1 MPLDLLEQELVD
13 WRRPQ
18 PHSRL
23 TFPNSMGMAQLL
35 AKSPASLQLQKL
47 SRLLQLDLSCPIFIL
62 LLLVLAHCL
71 LCTVW
76 SGRRRCPCW
85 GAPALVPSPS
95 LCLGGKSIAPAAARA
110 PAWIVPPGAIGF
122 SRKLPL
128 LDAID
133 LGSPTVP
140 VSRHQRLLE
149 TLSWRQ
155 KIYGKAGGL
164 MKYSWE
170 FLSSVFTHCKK
181 AVFIF
186 SELWIVQ

>member
-1 MPLDLLEQELVD
+1 MER
-13 WRRPQ
+13 RRPQ
-18 PHSRL
+18 PHGRA
-23 TFPNSMGMAQLL
+23 TFPNSTG
-35 AKSPASLQLQKL
+35 
-47 SRLLQLDLSCPIFIL
+47 RWRSCRQ
-62 LLLVLAHCL
+62 CL
-71 LCTVW
+71 
-76 SGRRRCPCW
+76 RCPCSSKSFPDLCSW
-85 GAPALVPSPS
+85 IFPALFPSCC
-95 LCLGGKSIAPAAARA
+95 CLPLPGVSCARCGWGSGGAHAGCTSPGPQPLALSRGKTFAPAAARA
-110 PAWIVPPGAIGF
+110 PAWIMPPGAIGF

-170 FLSSVFTHCKK
+170 FLSSVFTRCKK
-181 AVFIF
+181 AIFIF
-186 SELWIVQ
+186 SELWIEQ